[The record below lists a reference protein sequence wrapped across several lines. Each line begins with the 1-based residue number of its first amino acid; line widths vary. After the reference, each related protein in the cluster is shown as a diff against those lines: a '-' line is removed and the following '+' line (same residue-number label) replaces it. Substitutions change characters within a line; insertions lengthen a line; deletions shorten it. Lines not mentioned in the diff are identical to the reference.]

1 MPRLYFDKFEQIDI
15 PPPPPPPPPPSLL
28 SKVPRLGC
36 RGSISTRPRGW
47 SGPRLVSRADRS
59 FQWSATRIATPPPP
73 HFPLVTRGW
82 NKVCCARFIRA
93 GKGRLL
99 LHRGYTF
106 RLKNNLAHGR
116 KQWYCSSRLTSR
128 CLADVNTEG
137 PEGFERIVRSRYAH
151 NHAPPNVR
159 RFADGRYVVRT
170 PHQSGHRAPA
180 ALDPHHQLL
189 QLQHALA
196 LYAAHAATANATATT
211 SAATNVPAQHS
222 PNSMPAAHAPNAK
235 PLLVDTPCIEED

>member
-1 MPRLYFDKFEQIDI
+1 MCFVICHF
-15 PPPPPPPPPPSLL
+15 
-28 SKVPRLGC
+28 
-36 RGSISTRPRGW
+36 STRYCTLKRAHLLPQTNSRD
-47 SGPRLVSRADRS
+47 VS
-59 FQWSATRIATPPPP
+59 
-73 HFPLVTRGW
+73 
-82 NKVCCARFIRA
+82 ARFIRA

-137 PEGFERIVRSRYAH
+137 PEGHERIVRSRYAH

-170 PHQSGHRAPA
+170 PHQSGHRAQPPIDA
-180 ALDPHHQLL
+180 HHQLL

-196 LYAAHAATANATATT
+196 LYAATAHATASATA
-211 SAATNVPAQHS
+211 AAVPAAS
-222 PNSMPAAHAPNAK
+222 PTAPPPAPTK
-235 PLLVDTPCIEED
+235 PLLVDTPCNEED

>member
-1 MPRLYFDKFEQIDI
+1 M
-15 PPPPPPPPPPSLL
+15 
-28 SKVPRLGC
+28 
-36 RGSISTRPRGW
+36 
-47 SGPRLVSRADRS
+47 
-59 FQWSATRIATPPPP
+59 
-73 HFPLVTRGW
+73 
-82 NKVCCARFIRA
+82 ARFIRA

-137 PEGFERIVRSRYAH
+137 PEGFERIVRSRYSH

-170 PHQSGHRAPA
+170 PHQAGHRAAP
-180 ALDPHHQLL
+180 LDPHHQLL

-196 LYAAHAATANATATT
+196 LYAATAHASAATA
-211 SAATNVPAQHS
+211 SAATAAAATAAAGNGQQASPDRAPA
-222 PNSMPAAHAPNAK
+222 AK
-235 PLLVDTPCIEED
+235 PLLVDTPIKEEN

>member
-1 MPRLYFDKFEQIDI
+1 MYVF
-15 PPPPPPPPPPSLL
+15 
-28 SKVPRLGC
+28 
-36 RGSISTRPRGW
+36 
-47 SGPRLVSRADRS
+47 
-59 FQWSATRIATPPPP
+59 SA
-73 HFPLVTRGW
+73 
-82 NKVCCARFIRA
+82 ARFIRA

-137 PEGFERIVRSRYAH
+137 PEGHERIVRSRYAH

-180 ALDPHHQLL
+180 PMDPHHQLL

-196 LYAAHAATANATATT
+196 LYAATAHATATANASAAITTT
-211 SAATNVPAQHS
+211 STGSSAQPSPNLNTSPNHALPPNAQHQV
-222 PNSMPAAHAPNAK
+222 AAM
-235 PLLVDTPCIEED
+235 PLLVDTPCKEED

>member
-1 MPRLYFDKFEQIDI
+1 MR
-15 PPPPPPPPPPSLL
+15 
-28 SKVPRLGC
+28 
-36 RGSISTRPRGW
+36 
-47 SGPRLVSRADRS
+47 
-59 FQWSATRIATPPPP
+59 
-73 HFPLVTRGW
+73 
-82 NKVCCARFIRA
+82 ARFIRA

-137 PEGFERIVRSRYAH
+137 PEGHERIVRSRYAH

-180 ALDPHHQLL
+180 PLDPHHQLL

-196 LYAAHAATANATATT
+196 LYAATAHATATANAVASAGTGVG
-211 SAATNVPAQHS
+211 AATAAPAQPVPPSHS
-222 PNSMPAAHAPNAK
+222 HTHSAQHASNAK
-235 PLLVDTPCIEED
+235 PLLVDTPCKEED

>member
-1 MPRLYFDKFEQIDI
+1 MDECFMQDGLQIPLDKVLCFFTNG
-15 PPPPPPPPPPSLL
+15 SLFSL
-28 SKVPRLGC
+28 
-36 RGSISTRPRGW
+36 
-47 SGPRLVSRADRS
+47 
-59 FQWSATRIATPPPP
+59 
-73 HFPLVTRGW
+73 
-82 NKVCCARFIRA
+82 ARFIRA

-137 PEGFERIVRSRYAH
+137 PEGHERIVRSRYAH

-180 ALDPHHQLL
+180 PLDPHHQLL

-196 LYAAHAATANATATT
+196 LYAATAHATATANA
-211 SAATNVPAQHS
+211 SAGAAAAPAGPPAQVS
-222 PNSMPAAHAPNAK
+222 PNALPPPASHTNTAK
-235 PLLVDTPCIEED
+235 PLLVDTLCKEED